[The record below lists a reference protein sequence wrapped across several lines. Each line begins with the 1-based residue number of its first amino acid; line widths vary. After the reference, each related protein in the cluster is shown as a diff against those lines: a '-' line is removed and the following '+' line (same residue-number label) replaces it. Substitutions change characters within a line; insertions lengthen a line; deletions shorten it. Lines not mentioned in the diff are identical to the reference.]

1 MPLFILAGGE
11 LVLLFLGARIA
22 WWILR
27 TREPGAAARGGA
39 PAGGG
44 IALRAP
50 RAARAARASAPQPR
64 SEILREA
71 A

>member
-27 TREPGAAARGGA
+27 TRQPGAAARGGA

-44 IALRAP
+44 IARAAR
-50 RAARAARASAPQPR
+50 RAARAGAPQQR
-64 SEILREA
+64 AEILREA

>member
-1 MPLFILAGGE
+1 VPLFILAGGE

-27 TREPGAAARGGA
+27 TRDPG
-39 PAGGG
+39 
-44 IALRAP
+44 
-50 RAARAARASAPQPR
+50 AARAARPAPTGGGSALGVPRVRRAGASSRAGT
-64 SEILREA
+64 LREA